1 MRAGPRQGLDP
12 GGGIGPLGVQGD
24 ELAGQVGQHHC
35 GGVGAGDGDT
45 LAFQGRDDLGGP
57 GGVASAPVLLE
68 PGVDP
73 CLARSFRVGWG
84 GAGRR
89 RASRTESCAQP
100 GPRHGLEGWAGS
112 G

>member
-57 GGVASAPVLLE
+57 GGVASAPVFLE

-73 CLARSFRVGWG
+73 CLARPFSGRLGW
-84 GAGRR
+84 ARRR
-89 RASRTESCAQP
+89 RASGTASCARP
-100 GPRHGLEGWAGS
+100 GPHHGLEG
-112 G
+112 